1 MKAREWKMFAHE
13 IPAQGGGFEYHHC
26 GPRQYVE
33 MHGLSYPVVQV
44 ILKESK
50 RGKFLGW
57 IETGKN
63 EPVMVWHE
71 RIFEICFAYGSK
83 VEVDKGRG
91 KVVRLEISKDV
102 L

>member
-1 MKAREWKMFAHE
+1 
-13 IPAQGGGFEYHHC
+13 
-26 GPRQYVE
+26 
-33 MHGLSYPVVQV
+33 
-44 ILKESK
+44 LKESK